1 MKKRFPSVRYYCVGR
16 DVRNEYLKQ
25 QAKKLGVS
33 NQVVFIP
40 PCKIRAELG
49 QWYSQADIF
58 MLLSENQPNG
68 DLEGFGIVALEA
80 NYFGVPVIGAKGC
93 GVEDAV
99 QDGVSGILVD
109 PSNPNEIVQAVST
122 IMADWQGFSS
132 RARIH
137 ALKFDWNKVKVQ
149 YMELLN

>member
-1 MKKRFPSVRYYCVGR
+1 
-16 DVRNEYLKQ
+16 
-25 QAKKLGVS
+25 LGVL
-33 NQVVFIP
+33 NNVVFTP
-40 PCKIRAELG
+40 PCTNRSDLG
-49 QWYSQADIF
+49 KWYLQADIF

-68 DLEGFGIVALEA
+68 DVEGFGIVALEA

-109 PSNPNEIVQAVST
+109 PNNPNEIAQAVST
-122 IMADWQGFSS
+122 ILADWQGFSS

-137 ALKFDWNKVKVQ
+137 ALEFDWNNVKVK
-149 YMELLN
+149 YMDLLT